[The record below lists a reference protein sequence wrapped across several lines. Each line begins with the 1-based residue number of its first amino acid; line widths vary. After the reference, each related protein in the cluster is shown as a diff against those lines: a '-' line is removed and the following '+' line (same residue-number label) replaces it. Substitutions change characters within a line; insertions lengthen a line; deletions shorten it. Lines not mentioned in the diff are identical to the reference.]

1 MASYANGLPAFLG
14 IKIMYEKF
22 ISSAEGEANPL
33 DFKNIYL
40 KLDEDLTREVDSML
54 LSEYGLIGNSKI
66 LTSNRQIQPGVGTH
80 YYYMNKAINRSSFYA
95 YKYITLRKKV
105 SQSTS
110 GGNSHD
116 NNNSNHASHYY
127 VLIFS
132 RFTKDVF
139 DKFCN
144 KLFKDNEQCVK
155 CIDIDTSNYK
165 FTTALIR
172 RSVTSPYYDR
182 QKKAIKYIFDWF
194 IRDDVSN
201 KFNCSVIITGVGG
214 IGKTSMGY
222 ILKKE
227 IETGMKGIKDSM
239 PEGFALDVNSL
250 RKANEFKD
258 KCYISLYY
266 NFNPSSPGVNII
278 KLAVEQATKTNPVII
293 VINEVD
299 TMYEKV
305 YGVNHADTTRTAH
318 TEDVNTFHSM
328 IDSLV
333 GSPYIITIWTTNKT
347 KEELDANEPNYKN
360 FYRKGR
366 VNFFLHMTAPNPDD
380 LHEGDCIQTL
390 TVPGITNSVG
400 V

>member
-1 MASYANGLPAFLG
+1 MNFKNAILIQARVGSSRLRSKVLFKINGLSILEIG
-14 IKIMYEKF
+14 YKILKRAKKVTQ
-22 ISSAEGEANPL
+22 I
-33 DFKNIYL
+33 IYL
-40 KLDEDLTREVDSML
+40 IPS
-54 LSEYGLIGNSKI
+54 SEENL
-66 LTSNRQIQPGVGTH
+66 
-80 YYYMNKAINRSSFYA
+80 
-95 YKYITLRKKV
+95 
-105 SQSTS
+105 
-110 GGNSHD
+110 
-116 NNNSNHASHYY
+116 
-127 VLIFS
+127 
-132 RFTKDVF
+132 
-139 DKFCN
+139 
-144 KLFKDNEQCVK
+144 
-155 CIDIDTSNYK
+155 
-165 FTTALIR
+165 
-172 RSVTSPYYDR
+172 
-182 QKKAIKYIFDWF
+182 
-194 IRDDVSN
+194 
-201 KFNCSVIITGVGG
+201 
-214 IGKTSMGY
+214 

-328 IDSLV
+328 IDALV

-366 VNFFLHMTAPNPDD
+366 VNFFLHMTAPNPNNI
-380 LHEGDCIQTL
+380 HEGDCIQTL